1 MQCRCFVSFLYWKKP
16 LPKTIRT
23 NCFPENITEIWSQ
36 FHCVSEILHSNS
48 FLNSSL
54 YLFIGFAKANMP
66 NMVRLFICERI
77 PQIES
82 SLTFF
87 LALHLVKHWFLLSHP
102 KACYLI
108 LPLPTFLLSLHASV
122 CCLYSSNYLFNC
134 LPFSSI
140 LESSR
145 IKPTILQDSAV
156 PVFLSNRWGSKQ
168 SNSLL
173 SPNLWASSNL
183 HCWIYL
189 QHASVCMPAS
199 TVSWISIE
207 SFFIS
212 WNCQLVLHIKVLP
225 MWNKYSS
232 EIN

>member
-1 MQCRCFVSFLYWKKP
+1 MSLKYYTPTVFWTHVFTYLLA
-16 LPKTIRT
+16 LPRQTCLTWWGCLSVKEYLR
-23 NCFPENITEIWSQ
+23 
-36 FHCVSEILHSNS
+36 
-48 FLNSSL
+48 SSPHWL
-54 YLFIGFAKANMP
+54 
-66 NMVRLFICERI
+66 
-77 PQIES
+77 
-82 SLTFF
+82 FF

-102 KACYLI
+102 KACSLI

-156 PVFLSNRWGSKQ
+156 PIFLSNRWGSKQ
-168 SNSLL
+168 SHSLL

-207 SFFIS
+207 SFFIL

-225 MWNKYSS
+225 MCNKYSS
-232 EIN
+232 EINQSLARMRQNIGHIRFW